1 EHDADVVAE
10 IEHDLDAVTQAVEQ
24 LEFQRMF
31 SGEADANNAFVDI
44 QAGSG
49 GTEAQDWAGMLLR
62 MYLHWCEQHGFE
74 TELLEVSAGDV
85 AGIKSARFSLTAVTA
100 MAGWGRKTGWNR
112 LCGNRPTI
120 RAPAGTTP

>member
-44 QAGSG
+44 QSGSG

-62 MYLHWCEQHGFE
+62 MYLHWAEQRGFE

-85 AGIKSARFSLTAVTA
+85 AGIKSATFSVTASQAYGWLRTETAVHRLV
-100 MAGWGRKTGWNR
+100 RKS
-112 LCGNRPTI
+112 
-120 RAPAGTTP
+120 